1 MSRAGYSDDYDDS
14 DYPAAMWRGAVLS
27 AIRGK
32 RGQSF
37 LAELLASLDALPEK
51 KLAANSFTRG
61 GEICALGSVA
71 VRRGIDVSEF
81 EPHPDEW
88 GGEDEVDSG
97 RLGKKFGI
105 APALAREIM
114 YENDEGSLYDETPE
128 QRWERVRKWVVEQ
141 IGSPDTSG
149 AVK

>member
-14 DYPAAMWRGAVLS
+14 SYPAAMWRGAVLS

-37 LAELLASLDALPEK
+37 LLELLAALDALPEK

-71 VRRGIDVSEF
+71 MRRGLDVSEF

-88 GGEDEVDSG
+88 GSEDEVDSDA
-97 RLGKKFGI
+97 LSKKFGI
-105 APALAREIM
+105 AAALAREIM
-114 YENDEGSLYDETPE
+114 YENDEGSLNDETPE
-128 QRWERVRKWVVEQ
+128 QRWIRVRAWVASQ
-141 IGSPDTSG
+141 IESGNGTS
-149 AVK
+149 